1 MAFLNRKKFTHL
13 SQNSYNDHKGVFMQ
27 VVTASEIK
35 QNSTILQ
42 NALRDD
48 MLVTKRDK
56 PFVVVL
62 DFKRYEELIAREK
75 QQKNSNWIDD
85 TFASMS
91 EEESEDLLEVI
102 KNNRINKETDI
113 WS

>member
-1 MAFLNRKKFTHL
+1 
-13 SQNSYNDHKGVFMQ
+13 MQ

-75 QQKNSNWIDD
+75 QQKSSNWIDD

-91 EEESEDLLEVI
+91 EEESEDLLAVI
-102 KNNRINKETDI
+102 KKNRVNKETDI

>member
-1 MAFLNRKKFTHL
+1 
-13 SQNSYNDHKGVFMQ
+13 MQ

-62 DFKRYEELIAREK
+62 DFKRYEELIARE
-75 QQKNSNWIDD
+75 QRQKSNWIDD
-85 TFASMS
+85 TFASML
-91 EEESEDLLEVI
+91 ENEADELLETI
-102 KNNRINKETDI
+102 KESRVNKEIDL

>member
-1 MAFLNRKKFTHL
+1 
-13 SQNSYNDHKGVFMQ
+13 MQ
-27 VVTASEIK
+27 TVTASEIK

-42 NALRDD
+42 NALKSD

-62 DFKRYEELIAREK
+62 DYERYQELIAKSRSF
-75 QQKNSNWIDD
+75 NSENWIDE
-85 TFASMS
+85 TFGVMSKKES
-91 EEESEDLLEVI
+91 EELLEDIV
-102 KNNRINKETDI
+102 NTRVNKEIDL